1 MSSERERPT
10 RDLPDD
16 AFTPHSRSP
25 AVVGGELKAEGA
37 GTTEAEHLLAH
48 FVAAHMM
55 FEKCLQK
62 AIREQ
67 DEAAAREAKNLA
79 AS

>member
-1 MSSERERPT
+1 MRQ
-10 RDLPDD
+10 
-16 AFTPHSRSP
+16 
-25 AVVGGELKAEGA
+25 V
-37 GTTEAEHLLAH
+37 TTEAEHLLAH

>member
-1 MSSERERPT
+1 
-10 RDLPDD
+10 
-16 AFTPHSRSP
+16 
-25 AVVGGELKAEGA
+25 
-37 GTTEAEHLLAH
+37 
-48 FVAAHMM
+48 VAAHMM